1 MGGSPKSRRREQNLL
16 ICDSNKGGG
25 GQKSDNFADVI
36 YGSPHSCSDIISEPG
51 KQSGKSDRVLDI
63 DTAAL
68 PPLAVVELGRRGER
82 HLWGIC

>member
-1 MGGSPKSRRREQNLL
+1 MFDFSVLQEGTPSKIRWEGGDRDGVERERYHL
-16 ICDSNKGGG
+16 S
-25 GQKSDNFADVI
+25 
-36 YGSPHSCSDIISEPG
+36 G